1 MTPLTLT
8 DVEKIAH
15 LARLQLMAAEKAQYL
30 SQLSAVLDYVA
41 QISELDLTDIPPTTH
56 AVVQH
61 NVLREDVA
69 EPSMPLSDVLFNAP
83 DHSDNQFKIQAVL
96 DE

>member
-1 MTPLTLT
+1 MSLTLA

-15 LARLQLMAAEKAQYL
+15 LARLQLTAAEKIQYQG
-30 SQLSAVLDYVA
+30 QLSSVLDYVA
-41 QISELDLTDIPPTTH
+41 QISELDLTDIAPTTH

-61 NVLREDVA
+61 NVLRDDVV
-69 EPSMPLSDVLFNAP
+69 EPSMILADVLFNAP
-83 DHSDNQFKIQAVL
+83 DQADNQFKIQAVL